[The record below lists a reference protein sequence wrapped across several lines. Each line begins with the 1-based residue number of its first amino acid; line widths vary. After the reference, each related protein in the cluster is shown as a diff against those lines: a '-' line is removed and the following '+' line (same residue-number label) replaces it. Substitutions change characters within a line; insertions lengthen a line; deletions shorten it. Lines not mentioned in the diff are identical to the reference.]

1 MMKQTL
7 ETTIEPV
14 RKELKVNLSVEA
26 AFRLFTEG
34 LSKWWPLVTH
44 SVGGEKA
51 ESCFFERHVGGRI
64 YEIMQDGTQ
73 SDWGRVL
80 AWEPY
85 GKVSFTWHPGRTP
98 DTEQE
103 ITVTFRESSGST
115 LVELVHT
122 GWEALGEKAV
132 KTRNG
137 YVTGW
142 DFVLGKYMEA
152 VEAN

>member
-14 RKELKVNLSVEA
+14 RKELKVNLSAEA

-34 LSKWWPLVTH
+34 LHKWWPLATH
-44 SVGGEKA
+44 SVDNEKA
-51 ESCFFERHVGGRI
+51 ESCIFEGHVGGRI
-64 YEIMQDGTQ
+64 YEVMNDGTQ
-73 SDWGRVL
+73 ADWGRVL

-85 GKVSFTWHPGRTP
+85 DKVSFTWHPGRSA

-103 ITVTFRESSGST
+103 VTVTFRESSGST

-122 GWEALGEKAV
+122 GWEALGERAV
-132 KTRNG
+132 KARNG
-137 YVTGW
+137 YVNGW
-142 DFVLGKYMEA
+142 DYVLGKYMEA
-152 VEAN
+152 IEAN